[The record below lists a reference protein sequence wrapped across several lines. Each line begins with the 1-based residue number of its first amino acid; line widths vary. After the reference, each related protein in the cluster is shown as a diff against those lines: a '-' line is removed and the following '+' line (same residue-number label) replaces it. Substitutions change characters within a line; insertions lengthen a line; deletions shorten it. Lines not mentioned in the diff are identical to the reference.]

1 MFVCCEC
8 CVLLGRGLCD
18 ELTTCPEESYRLRCV
33 VVCDLETSRM
43 RRPWPALGRSST
55 ARKKKPHTF
64 SCVIM
69 WARRFIYYSVNSVFF
84 ILYYLVLLHIL
95 AIFLYFWPSRRDAM
109 STRFP
114 FVPHLSNFLTF
125 PYYSLNTRF
134 SFLVVFL
141 RCSYSRAILR
151 VRFFSPF
158 FIFPLLQMV
167 WRAWILARHL
177 SFLRQPVNRVLYIL
191 VIVSKFYL
199 IRRLRMSSLQLLMAN
214 PENRGQKSTSP
225 MELELAYLRASPWS
239 QQEII

>member
-1 MFVCCEC
+1 MTRVGSQLHSQKKNHTHF
-8 CVLLGRGLCD
+8 
-18 ELTTCPEESYRLRCV
+18 
-33 VVCDLETSRM
+33 
-43 RRPWPALGRSST
+43 PALLCEHAGSFT
-55 ARKKKPHTF
+55 TPL
-64 SCVIM
+64 IL
-69 WARRFIYYSVNSVFF
+69 YFF

-177 SFLRQPVNRVLYIL
+177 SFLRQPVNRVLYTL

-199 IRRLRMSSLQLLMAN
+199 TL
-214 PENRGQKSTSP
+214 
-225 MELELAYLRASPWS
+225 
-239 QQEII
+239 